1 MASLELTTLF
11 YDIVTEVYAQEIDN
25 LATPGD
31 SEDHLKTCLRQQ
43 NDSFWVKIL
52 NDSISMYTRWA
63 TGIEA
68 LPPCVGRSLDLP
80 YLLFLTSDLDEYF
93 PQHMPT
99 VFALKASSRNND
111 DLNFWANAFE
121 RYQER
126 MLLHLPHG
134 FSSSFSHD
142 SELRDIFMGG
152 SQ

>member
-1 MASLELTTLF
+1 MTLGLNHLKSYLIPF
-11 YDIVTEVYAQEIDN
+11 FAEFNCLNLIEIDN

-80 YLLFLTSDLDEYF
+80 YL
-93 PQHMPT
+93 
-99 VFALKASSRNND
+99 
-111 DLNFWANAFE
+111 
-121 RYQER
+121 
-126 MLLHLPHG
+126 
-134 FSSSFSHD
+134 
-142 SELRDIFMGG
+142 DILIVDGIRR
-152 SQ
+152 